1 MSEVKRKY
9 DGGVCRDHQ
18 DDDNEADAA
27 VEEETDQDNKDGVET
42 MTDYD
47 ASHHGQYGGSESV
60 FVHKFCYDDRHADE
74 HHSVVAMATTVLHLL
89 GMLLCSVYYC
99 ADAEPVKPEHTRPQ
113 PSFI

>member
-1 MSEVKRKY
+1 MVVSAGIIKMMTMKPTLPSRKKPI
-9 DGGVCRDHQ
+9 
-18 DDDNEADAA
+18 
-27 VEEETDQDNKDGVET
+27 QDNKDGVET

-47 ASHHGQYGGSESV
+47 ASHHGQYCGSESV